1 MEPDTKELDQE
12 GGALLGKGLYGCV
25 FDEPLKCK
33 SGTEKTF
40 IKRKKNIPSQN
51 HAQKK
56 TTQTYDV
63 GKVTKSEDANVEI
76 HMTELLSEYVDA
88 DKYFILVKRSCIP
101 EPRYKQT
108 TKEKEDIVNCKL
120 LENVPLNSTKQLV
133 FPFGGKTL
141 HSIKYTPQ
149 TIHYFSFC
157 QHILEAATRLLIM
170 EVVHNDL
177 HMNNILYTDPNS
189 SKLIDFG
196 LSWQP
201 KALTLSNIYDLYRE
215 FNPDIKQEPPE
226 VSYINGIINNVDKK
240 IILAMIRDKKLGF
253 YYMRKLIGIPIE
265 KQLDD
270 LIKFINTSWSFE
282 EKNWHVFYSL
292 YWSKIDAWALG
303 VLFAQIYLDLSVY
316 KEFELSDAYNKRN
329 IYMLTAI
336 RGLCEADP
344 GKRLD
349 AAEALVIWNPD
360 SPLLKEP
367 DVQTWFLKQKKERE
381 ELNKIRL

>member
-1 MEPDTKELDQE
+1 
-12 GGALLGKGLYGCV
+12 
-25 FDEPLKCK
+25 
-33 SGTEKTF
+33 
-40 IKRKKNIPSQN
+40 
-51 HAQKK
+51 
-56 TTQTYDV
+56 
-63 GKVTKSEDANVEI
+63 
-76 HMTELLSEYVDA
+76 
-88 DKYFILVKRSCIP
+88 
-101 EPRYKQT
+101 
-108 TKEKEDIVNCKL
+108 
-120 LENVPLNSTKQLV
+120 
-133 FPFGGKTL
+133 
-141 HSIKYTPQ
+141 
-149 TIHYFSFC
+149 
-157 QHILEAATRLLIM
+157 
-170 EVVHNDL
+170 
-177 HMNNILYTDPNS
+177 MNNILYTDPNS
-189 SKLIDFG
+189 CRFIDFG

-226 VSYINGIINNVDKK
+226 VSYINGIINKVDKK
-240 IILAMIRDKKLGF
+240 IIFAMIRDKKLGF

-282 EKNWHVFYSL
+282 EKNWYVFYSL

-303 VLFAQIYLDLSVY
+303 VLFSQIYLELSVY
-316 KEFELSDAYNKRN
+316 KEFELSDEYKKRN
-329 IYMLTAI
+329 LYMLTAI

-381 ELNKIRL
+381 QLNKIRL